1 MKKYHLIL
9 TEILNLREKD
19 YDMFMDKLY
28 EASTGEL
35 LDMTIDMIKESEEHR
50 ESLKLMIKH
59 FENKEEYEKCDV
71 LLTILKIK

>member
-1 MKKYHLIL
+1 MKKHHLIL
-9 TEILNLREKD
+9 TEILNLRDKD
-19 YDMFMDKLY
+19 YDMFMEKLY

-50 ESLKLMIKH
+50 DTLNIMIKH
-59 FENKEEYEKCDV
+59 FEKKEEYEKCDV